1 MSTCPSRGEIFS
13 DAGENC
19 SNCGATINLPAT
31 AAATS
36 QPQVPSQEPPTPPN
50 ASSSG
55 DMALRLE
62 KAMRRAELL
71 SYAVAGLA
79 VAILAAIIGIAFV

>member
-1 MSTCPSRGEIFS
+1 MPTCLRCGAMVS
-13 DAGENC
+13 DEEDNC
-19 SNCGATINLPAT
+19 GNCGAAINSPAT
-31 AAATS
+31 SISTS
-36 QPQVPSQEPPTPPN
+36 QPQVPSQESPTPPN

-55 DMALRLE
+55 DMSVRLE

-71 SYAVAGLA
+71 GYAAAGLA